1 MFRDGCVYMKEADGD
16 DNEYCFK
23 PSSTY
28 TAECQDD
35 GVTGEQGVELPGEFF
50 HFSFI
55 GLILIKLRFHK
66 LVI

>member
-35 GVTGEQGVELPGEFF
+35 GVTGEQGVELPGATFLSLVFF
-50 HFSFI
+50 
-55 GLILIKLRFHK
+55 IKLRFHK

>member
-35 GVTGEQGVELPGEFF
+35 GVTGEQGVELPGDIVTFL
-50 HFSFI
+50 S
-55 GLILIKLRFHK
+55 
-66 LVI
+66 LV

>member
-35 GVTGEQGVELPGEFF
+35 GVTGEQGVELPGDISTFLW
-50 HFSFI
+50 
-55 GLILIKLRFHK
+55 LIYF
-66 LVI
+66 